1 MAVQG
6 IKPPVFQPKS
16 HEMGTLSSV
25 WREYKSELDIYFLAS
40 GQQDMPDNRKIALML
55 YQMGRQYQKVFE
67 NELKPSLS
75 AENQV
80 VFARVVSSFDGY
92 FEPKKITT
100 SYISNFQSRKQAH
113 NESINDYISAL
124 REIALHCDFGA
135 KEEDFLCVQISNG
148 VKDESLRKKLW
159 GETLS
164 LTQII
169 QKCQLHEMREQQFAS
184 SSSVTST
191 NVHTIRRNGRS
202 GFKRRGAARGATHS
216 FTRGRG
222 FPPSHTQTLYRG
234 QPFRG
239 QPSSQSYRGQHHRSS
254 RGHRGGQSQH
264 RSGNC
269 RNCGSQHSYGQC
281 PAYGK
286 LCNSCGRT
294 GHFSRACRAIHAV
307 SYSDHDP
314 YIDRDDSIDSDNN
327 MHHDHYFTYSDPA
340 AESEY
345 SQFSDQFSDT
355 LHIYAV
361 NNENGLN
368 NNSEWSVILRTPYEA
383 GKGAVKMFID
393 TQAQCNVI
401 SLKTFQNMSLHANLK
416 IEPPFSTITAFGNN
430 VVLPVGSTK
439 FDVIH
444 KDVLYTL
451 TCEVVDGNVPN
462 LLGSHDS
469 MKLGLVKRIH
479 SCEQDTKQTDK
490 STSEFLKRIPNVSD
504 IPQPIL
510 DILVEYSDRFPE
522 DSVGKIPGECHLS
535 IDPEYSDGPVSYPC
549 RPLPAAMKELTKKQL
564 EYLENNDIIKKVPPN
579 VPTPWCSQLHVVHKK
594 DKKSVR
600 VCIDPKFLNKA
611 LLREVHPIKTIED
624 VLTMVEG
631 SKCFTTLDANMGF
644 FQIQLDYDSQ
654 LLTAFSTPWGRYMY
668 KRLPMG
674 ICSAPEIY
682 QRKIEELFEGIENLA
697 SIFDDVLLYN
707 RDVKA
712 QCPTFRATLQ
722 RARENNLTFR
732 LSKCIF
738 AQPEVPYTG
747 FILTGEGV
755 KVQPQKV
762 KAILNMPQ
770 PTNIDEVRTFLGMA
784 TYLSKH
790 IPNFSDL
797 TKDLRDLIKVK
808 NGSFLFAE
816 PQIAAFENIK
826 KALASSPVLGYYSA
840 KDPIVI
846 SCDASKH
853 GLGASIWQNGKPVA
867 YGSKSLTTTE
877 QAYAQI
883 EKELLAVVFATRKFH
898 NLIYG
903 RNDIEI
909 ETDHLPLISIIKK
922 PLGQVPMRLQK
933 MILKLQPYSF
943 KLVSKSGKDIPV
955 ADALSRLPLKDS
967 SFDMGEDL
975 QSFHVCVTEIT
986 AVNAFSG
993 PKLEC
998 LRESTKN
1005 DPELQKLITQVIDGW
1020 PSDKQ
1025 NVPYELRPYWDYRD
1039 EISVYDGI
1047 VFKGERI
1054 IIPKSMQNEI
1064 LHLVHYSHQ
1073 GMVKSKQL
1081 ARDVVYWKGLNKQIE
1096 DIVSKCSTC
1105 QTYRAQQQKEPM
1117 LSTEVPKLPWEI
1129 ASSDLFDFEDEDYI
1143 VIADHFSGYLEV
1155 EKLDSL
1161 STASVIS
1168 KLKNVFSTHGIPQLL
1183 YHDPGT
1189 QYTSH
1194 EFKDFGKKWGFKTI
1208 PYSATY
1214 SQANGMAEKHVQI
1227 AKNIIKKAKRDGH
1240 DLQLALLDYR
1250 NTPRDPILGS
1260 PAQRCMG
1267 RRTRTR
1273 LPTSNALLVPNN
1285 ANNQTIS
1292 RRLQYH
1298 RDKSKS
1304 YYDMH
1309 SKNLPRLSTHDN
1321 IRYRTGK
1328 TWTPAKMISEGDNPR
1343 SFKIQTPG
1351 GRIIVRNRRHLLKTK
1366 ENMFDNAQH
1375 DHAMRNVTE
1384 DACYTQLPPIP
1395 QLPPTPQLPSSDP
1408 QLPRNVQNNNTVVPM
1423 NNDNSANVNTP
1434 VPVTTTRSGRVSK
1447 KPGFLKDFVTK

>member
-6 IKPPVFQPKS
+6 IKPPSFEPKT
-16 HEMGTLSSV
+16 HEMGALSSV
-25 WREYKSELDIYFLAS
+25 WREFKSELNIYFLAS
-40 GQQDMPDNRKIALML
+40 GQQDIPDNRKIALML

-67 NELKPSLS
+67 NELKSTLTL
-75 AENQV
+75 ANQK
-80 VFARVVSSFDGY
+80 VFESVLVSFDGY

-100 SYISNFQSRKQAH
+100 SYISSFQSRKQSQ
-113 NESINDYISAL
+113 NESINDFISSL
-124 REIALHCDFGA
+124 REIALHCDFGT
-135 KEEDFLCVQISNG
+135 KEEDFLCVQIANG

-159 GETLS
+159 GES
-164 LTQII
+164 LTLAQVV
-169 QKCQLHEMREQQFAS
+169 QKCQLHEMREQQFPSLS
-184 SSSVTST
+184 STS
-191 NVHTIRRNGRS
+191 NVHAIRRSGRS
-202 GFKRRGAARGATHS
+202 RFKRRDNASSRGYATQHHSFARGQALPPTHN
-216 FTRGRG
+216 
-222 FPPSHTQTLYRG
+222 QTS
-234 QPFRG
+234 FRG
-239 QPSSQSYRGQHHRSS
+239 QSYRGQQHKSFPS
-254 RGHRGGQSQH
+254 RGQGQRRGKS
-264 RSGNC
+264 C
-269 RNCGSQHSYGQC
+269 RNCGSQHSFGQC

-286 LCNSCGRT
+286 TCNSCGRT
-294 GHFSRACRAIHAV
+294 GHFSRACRTVHTV
-307 SYSDHDP
+307 S
-314 YIDRDDSIDSDNN
+314 I
-327 MHHDHYFTYSDPA
+327 SDPIPHIVSA
-340 AESEY
+340 TEPNL

-355 LHIYAV
+355 LHIYAL
-361 NNENGLN
+361 NNDNSLN
-368 NNSEWSVILRTPYEA
+368 NNNNSLNNPNEWSVILRTPYEA

-401 SLKTFQNMSLHANLK
+401 SMKTFQNMSKHANLQL
-416 IEPPFSTITAFGNN
+416 EPTLSTITAFGNN
-430 VVLPVGSTK
+430 SILPVGTTK
-439 FDVIH
+439 FNVIH
-444 KDVLYTL
+444 NNVFYTL

-462 LLGSHDS
+462 LLGSNDS
-469 MKLGLVKRIH
+469 MKLGLVKRVH
-479 SCEQDTKQTDK
+479 SCEQDTKRSDK
-490 STSEFLKRIPNVSD
+490 NTSEFLNRIPNVSN

-510 DILVEYSDRFPE
+510 DILLEYPDRFPE
-522 DSVGKIPGECHLS
+522 DTVGKIPGECHLS

-682 QRKIEELFEGIENLA
+682 QRKIEEVFEGIENFA
-697 SIFDDVLLYN
+697 SIFDDILLHN
-707 RDVKA
+707 KDIKTH
-712 QCPTFRATLQ
+712 CPTLRATLQ
-722 RARENNLTFR
+722 RAREQNLTFR

-762 KAILNMPQ
+762 KAILEMPQ

-797 TKDLRDLIKVK
+797 TKDLRDLIKEK
-808 NGSFLFAE
+808 NESFLFAK
-816 PQIAAFENIK
+816 PQIVSFNNIK
-826 KALASSPVLGYYSA
+826 KALVSSPVLGYYSA

-853 GLGASIWQNGKPVA
+853 GLGASIWQKGKPVA

-933 MILKLQPYSF
+933 MLLKLQPYSF
-943 KLVSKSGKDIPV
+943 KLVSKSGKEIPV

-967 SFDMGEDL
+967 NCPDLGEDF
-975 QSFHVCVTEIT
+975 QNFHVCITEIT
-986 AVNAFSG
+986 AINAFSG
-993 PKLEC
+993 PKLEY
-998 LRESTKN
+998 LRESTNN
-1005 DPELQKLITQVIDGW
+1005 DIELQKLITQVIDGW
-1020 PSDKQ
+1020 PTLKQ
-1025 NVPYELRPYWDYRD
+1025 HVPYELRPYWDYRD

-1117 LSTEVPKLPWEI
+1117 LSTKVPKLPWEI
-1129 ASSDLFDFEDEDYI
+1129 VSSDLFEFEDEDYI
-1143 VIADHFSGYLEV
+1143 VIADHFSGYLDV

-1161 STASVIS
+1161 STSSVIT

-1189 QYTSH
+1189 QYTSL
-1194 EFKDFGKKWGFKTI
+1194 EFKEFGDKWGFKTI
-1208 PYSATY
+1208 SYSATY

-1227 AKNIIKKAKRDGH
+1227 AKNIIKKAKKDGH

-1260 PAQRCMG
+1260 PVQRCMG

-1273 LPTSNALLVPNN
+1273 LPTSNALLIPSNT
-1285 ANNQTIS
+1285 NNQTIS
-1292 RRLQYH
+1292 RRLQYL
-1298 RDKSKS
+1298 RDKSKF
-1304 YYDMH
+1304 YYDKH
-1309 SKNLPRLSTHDN
+1309 SRSLPQLSAHDN

-1328 TWTPAKMISEGDNPR
+1328 TWTPAKIISEGDNPR
-1343 SFKIQTPG
+1343 SFNIQTPG
-1351 GRIIVRNRRHLLKTK
+1351 DRIIVRNRRHLLKTK
-1366 ENMFDNAQH
+1366 ENMFDNARNE
-1375 DHAMRNVTE
+1375 HAMRHVAG
-1384 DACYTQLPPIP
+1384 DSCYTQLPIPTP
-1395 QLPPTPQLPSSDP
+1395 QLPPTPKLHTPASQLP
-1408 QLPRNVQNNNTVVPM
+1408 QNVQNNNTVVPM
-1423 NNDNSANVNTP
+1423 NNSANVNTP
-1434 VPVTTTRSGRVSK
+1434 VPIITTRSGRISK
-1447 KPGFLKDFVTK
+1447 KPAFLKDFVTK

>member
-1 MAVQG
+1 MAVQGVQG
-6 IKPPVFQPKS
+6 IKPPKFQPKT
-16 HEMGTLSSV
+16 HEMGAMSV
-25 WREYKSELDIYFLAS
+25 WREFKSEFDIYFLAS
-40 GQQDMPDNRKIALML
+40 GQEAMPDNRKIALML
-55 YQMGRQYQKVFE
+55 YQMGRHYQKVYE
-67 NELKPSLS
+67 NELKPKLS
-75 AENQV
+75 TANREV
-80 VFARVVSSFDGY
+80 YRHVIESFDGY

-100 SYISNFQSRKQAH
+100 SYISSFQNRKQLQ
-113 NESINDYISAL
+113 NESINDFISAL
-124 REIALHCDFGA
+124 RELSHHCDFGA
-135 KEEDFLCVQISNG
+135 KEDDFLCVQIANG
-148 VKDESLRKKLW
+148 VKDETLRKKLW
-159 GETLS
+159 GENLT

-169 QKCQLHEMREQQFAS
+169 QKCQLHEMREQQFS
-184 SSSVTST
+184 STSNNTSVPT
-191 NVHTIRRNGRS
+191 NIHAIRRSRS
-202 GFKRRGAARGATHS
+202 RFRRDVARGATQRHS

-222 FPPSHTQTLYRG
+222 HPPPQSQTS
-234 QPFRG
+234 FRG
-239 QPSSQSYRGQHHRSS
+239 QSHRGQQQQHRTFQS
-254 RGHRGGQSQH
+254 RGQQHRGGN
-264 RSGNC
+264 NC

-294 GHFSRACRAIHAV
+294 GHFARACRAVHTV
-307 SYSDHDP
+307 SSFDHDSDN
-314 YIDRDDSIDSDNN
+314 YNESDNN
-327 MHHDHYFTYSDPA
+327 MYHDQQA
-340 AESEY
+340 AQSHS
-345 SQFSDQFSDT
+345 SQISDQFSDT
-355 LHIYAV
+355 LHIYAI
-361 NNENGLN
+361 NNDRSNDIDNGLN
-368 NNSEWSVILRTPYEA
+368 NNSEWSVTLRTPYEG

-401 SLKTFQNMSLHANLK
+401 SKKTFQNMSVHANLHL
-416 IEPPFSTITAFGNN
+416 EPPFSTITAFGNN

-444 KDVLYTL
+444 KNVLHTL
-451 TCEVVDGNVPN
+451 KCEVVDGNVPN

-469 MKLGLVKRIH
+469 KKLGLVKRIH

-490 STSEFLKRIPNVSD
+490 SIEFLKRIPNVSQ
-504 IPQPIL
+504 IPKPIL

-549 RPLPAAMKELTKKQL
+549 RPLPVAMKELTKKQL

-611 LLREVHPIKTIED
+611 LLREAHPIKTIED

-654 LLTAFSTPWGRYMY
+654 LLTSFSTPWGRYMY

-682 QRKIEELFEGIENLA
+682 QRKIEELFDGIENLA
-697 SIFDDVLLYN
+697 SIFDDVLLYDKN
-707 RDVKA
+707 VNA
-712 QCPTFRATLQ
+712 QCTTLKETLQ

-738 AQPEVPYTG
+738 AQPEVSYTG

-762 KAILNMPQ
+762 QAILDMPQ

-808 NGSFLFAE
+808 SGSFLFAE
-816 PQIAAFENIK
+816 PQIVAFENIK

-853 GLGASIWQNGKPVA
+853 GLGASIWQNNKPVA
-867 YGSKSLTTTE
+867 YASKSLTTTE

-903 RNDIEI
+903 RTDVEI
-909 ETDHLPLISIIKK
+909 ETDHLPLVSIIKK

-933 MILKLQPYSF
+933 MLLKLQPYTF
-943 KLVSKSGKDIPV
+943 KLVSKSGKEIPV

-967 SFDMGEDL
+967 ICPEMGEYL
-975 QSFHVCVTEIT
+975 QNFHVCATEIT

-1005 DPELQKLITQVIDGW
+1005 DTELQKLITQVIDGW

-1025 NVPYELRPYWDYRD
+1025 NVSYELRPYWDYRD

-1054 IIPKSMQNEI
+1054 IIPKSMQSEI

-1096 DIVSKCSTC
+1096 DLVSKCSTC

-1117 LSTEVPKLPWEI
+1117 LSTQVPKLPWEM
-1129 ASSDLFDFEDEDYI
+1129 ASSDLFEFEDDDYI

-1161 STASVIS
+1161 STVSVIT

-1194 EFKDFGKKWGFKTI
+1194 EFKDFGDKWGFKPI

-1227 AKNIIKKAKRDGH
+1227 AKNIIKKAKKDGH

-1250 NTPRDPILGS
+1250 NTPRDPVLGS
-1260 PAQRCMG
+1260 PVQRCMG

-1273 LPTSNALLVPNN
+1273 LPTSNALLVPKN

-1298 RDKSKS
+1298 RNKNKS
-1304 YYDMH
+1304 YYDLH
-1309 SKNLPRLSTHDN
+1309 SRSLPKLSTNDS

-1328 TWTPAKMISEGDNPR
+1328 IWTPAKLISEGDNPR
-1343 SFKIQTPG
+1343 SFKIQTPR
-1351 GRIIVRNRRHLLKTK
+1351 GRTIVRNRRHLLKTN
-1366 ENMFDNAQH
+1366 ENMFENARH
-1375 DHAMRNVTE
+1375 EHAMRHVTG
-1384 DACYTQLPPIP
+1384 DVCFNP
-1395 QLPPTPQLPSSDP
+1395 QLPIPTPQLPIHNP
-1408 QLPRNVQNNNTVVPM
+1408 QLPVIVQNDLSTDNTIVPM
-1423 NNDNSANVNTP
+1423 NDSANLNTP
-1434 VPVTTTRSGRVSK
+1434 VPEITSTHTTRSGRISK
-1447 KPGFLKDFVTK
+1447 QPGYLKDFVTK